1 MPADFHS
8 VGLSEANYFIALTK
22 VDSCVIGPQ
31 STASHCIFRLDG
43 VELAG
48 QRRRSNALADIPE
61 RSPACEEQGLP
72 TQSPPMEFALP
83 KRS

>member
-22 VDSCVIGPQ
+22 VDSCFIGPQ
-31 STASHCIFRLDG
+31 DPAFHCIFRLDG

-48 QRRRSNALADIPE
+48 QEKKQPARRYS
-61 RSPACEEQGLP
+61 
-72 TQSPPMEFALP
+72 
-83 KRS
+83 